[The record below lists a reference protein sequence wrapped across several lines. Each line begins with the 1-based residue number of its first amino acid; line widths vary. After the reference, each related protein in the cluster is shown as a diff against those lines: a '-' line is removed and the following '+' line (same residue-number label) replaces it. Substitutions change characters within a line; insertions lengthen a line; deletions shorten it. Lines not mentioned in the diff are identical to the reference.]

1 MDNEANKP
9 PTQHSPP
16 LPPQPIPQQTKQR
29 KKQTPSPQN
38 ILQFS

>member
-1 MDNEANKP
+1 MKQ
-9 PTQHSPP
+9 TSPP
-16 LPPQPIPQQTKQR
+16 PNTPLPSHPQPIPQQTKQR